1 MRKVFPKFR
10 PAATHSSS
18 GRHRPW
24 RRPSFDLF
32 SCDIFLFPW
41 GGKHYIMCPSSLLM
55 GRGHYIMEIKIAT
68 RRCADSVGT
77 QRCFHYFLTV
87 DQEEAAHLFCENY
100 GVHITEEQGGD
111 ASIPA
116 ITTSARRIDEL
127 MTLLVD
133 NQVGPAGLADV
144 VADWL

>member
-1 MRKVFPKFR
+1 MLKVFPKFR
-10 PAATHSSS
+10 PAATHSFTC
-18 GRHRPW
+18 RQIPW

-32 SCDIFLFPW
+32 FCDIFLFPC
-41 GGKHYIMCPSSLLM
+41 GDKHYIMCPSSLLM
-55 GRGHYIMEIKIAT
+55 GRGYYIMEIKIAT
-68 RRCADSVGT
+68 RHCTDPVGT

-87 DQEEAAHLFCENY
+87 DQEETAQLFCENY
-100 GVHITEEQGGD
+100 GVHIAEEHGSD

-116 ITTSARRIDEL
+116 ITTSAQRIDEL